1 MNNSNTCVSWKS
13 KGDLCVNMF
22 CIFSGLNLV
31 CDEMCFSDASY
42 IHELIFYGDPST
54 NRGLTP
60 KMKVDSPVKNPVT
73 KNVPP
78 MKWDLMGH
86 EKANMP

>member
-1 MNNSNTCVSWKS
+1 
-13 KGDLCVNMF
+13 MF

-31 CDEMCFSDASY
+31 CDEMCSSDASY
-42 IHELIFYGDPST
+42 IHELIFDGDPST

-78 MKWDLMGH
+78 IFSGISWVMRKQTCL
-86 EKANMP
+86 ES